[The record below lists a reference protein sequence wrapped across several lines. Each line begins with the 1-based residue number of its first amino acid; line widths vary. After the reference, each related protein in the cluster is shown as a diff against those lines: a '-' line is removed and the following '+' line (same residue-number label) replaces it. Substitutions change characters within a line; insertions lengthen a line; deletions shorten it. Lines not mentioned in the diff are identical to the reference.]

1 MAEEIRVVEV
11 RPEGSIFFGML
22 WMAFISLLLFWL
34 PVFGPLIAGI
44 VGGKKA
50 GGVMAGMMAALLPAI
65 IIGGALFVFGS
76 ALTGLPI
83 IGMIAGA
90 GVFVLLI
97 AGIGPLLIGAIV
109 GGALA

>member
-1 MAEEIRVVEV
+1 MSEEVRAVEV
-11 RPEGSIFFGML
+11 KPGGSIFFGML

-50 GGVMAGMMAALLPAI
+50 GGVMAGMMAALLPALMV
-65 IIGGALFVFGS
+65 GGLLFFFSS

-83 IGMIAGA
+83 IGIIAGA

-97 AGIGPLLIGAIV
+97 AGIGPMLVGAIV